1 MSVFLTDIIPRF
13 GLQLQ
18 AGACQRFSTVPY
30 HTVSTHLVS
39 VQGQTPQTVTVL
51 TVQNGLMS
59 LAPTNGA
66 SVWLGRKNPV
76 GKIDLSKWVTCCVQI
91 VLRLLTTSVRVYVK
105 RVRRQVLLF

>member
-1 MSVFLTDIIPRF
+1 MAAAKLSSAFQHI
-13 GLQLQ
+13 
-18 AGACQRFSTVPY
+18 CTVPY

-76 GKIDLSKWVTCCVQI
+76 EKKI
-91 VLRLLTTSVRVYVK
+91 VLSQVGNMLCVDSFEVTNNKRKCLMK
-105 RVRRQVLLF
+105 RVRRQV